1 MQKLVF
7 LKISYPGLKVGKN
20 VKRIPCMIGYID
32 YAPVVVGHRLEII
45 IDHQLESV
53 AAVDVI
59 F

>member
-1 MQKLVF
+1 MVSCFSLMHVL
-7 LKISYPGLKVGKN
+7 LKGRDGSE
-20 VKRIPCMIGYID
+20 MI
-32 YAPVVVGHRLEII
+32 VVGHRLEII